1 MQTLMAVLLF
11 PPSHLNLSD
20 IFPSTGKFDL
30 VDVVESSNLKSFLF
44 SYGVLLFLVLNTDS
58 DQSNIVC
65 IFH

>member
-30 VDVVESSNLKSFLF
+30 VDVVESR
-44 SYGVLLFLVLNTDS
+44 T
-58 DQSNIVC
+58 
-65 IFH
+65 